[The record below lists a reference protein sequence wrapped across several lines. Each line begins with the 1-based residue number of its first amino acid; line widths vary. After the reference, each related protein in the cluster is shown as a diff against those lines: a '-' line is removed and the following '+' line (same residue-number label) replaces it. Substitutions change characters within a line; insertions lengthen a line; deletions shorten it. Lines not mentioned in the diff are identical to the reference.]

1 MMPQPTNKIQRACG
15 AGRLADGPMLVR
27 ACSFEMISTHQPR
40 PIGFLALGIFL
51 FFGSLMA
58 TYAAITLAIPGT
70 ILDRAWVLNPT
81 AHAQL
86 APLGRVAALPFA
98 VLAATLF
105 AAGVGWFRRR
115 YWGWILGVS
124 LIAMNM
130 TGDLVNIFRGELLKG
145 MVGAGV
151 AGLLL
156 VYLTRPRVRNY
167 LRGQQLSSGPSTV

>member
-1 MMPQPTNKIQRACG
+1 M
-15 AGRLADGPMLVR
+15 
-27 ACSFEMISTHQPR
+27 FEMMSTCQPR
-40 PIGFLALGIFL
+40 PAGFLPLGIFF
-51 FFGSLMA
+51 FFGSVMA
-58 TYAAITLAIPGT
+58 TYAAITLAKPGT

-86 APLGRVAALPFA
+86 APLGRVVALPFA
-98 VLAATLF
+98 VVAGTLF

-115 YWGWILGVS
+115 YWGWFLGVS

-130 TGDLVNIFRGELLKG
+130 KGDLVSIFRGELLKG

>member
-1 MMPQPTNKIQRACG
+1 MTQIGQTRP
-15 AGRLADGPMLVR
+15 AGFL
-27 ACSFEMISTHQPR
+27 
-40 PIGFLALGIFL
+40 PIGFFF

-70 ILDRAWVLNPT
+70 ILDRAWVLNPI
-81 AHAQL
+81 AYAQL
-86 APLGRVAALPFA
+86 APLGRVVAVPFA

-115 YWGWILGVS
+115 HWGWILGVS

-130 TGDLVNIFRGELLKG
+130 IGDLVNIFRGELLKG
-145 MVGAGV
+145 MVGVGV

-156 VYLTRPRVRNY
+156 VYMTRVRHY
-167 LRGQQLSSGPSTV
+167 FRAQQLSSVPSKL